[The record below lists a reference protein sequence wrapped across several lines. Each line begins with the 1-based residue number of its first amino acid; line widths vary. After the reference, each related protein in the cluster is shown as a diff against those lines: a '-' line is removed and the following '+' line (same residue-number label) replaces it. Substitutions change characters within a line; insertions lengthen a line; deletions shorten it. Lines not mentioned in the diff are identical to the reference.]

1 MNMNDDEMRSNDPFD
16 ESFYTL
22 PEDMTDEA
30 SVEDEAVIGDG
41 VISAEQSDEF
51 EDVIILNFE
60 GVSDK
65 EEFYTIIRD
74 AIEVPDYFG
83 NNLDAL
89 YDVLTEDFEE
99 KTIVIKGIEQTA
111 DEMKDYM
118 KKFRRLCDD
127 VAEENEAIRFVF
139 E

>member
-1 MNMNDDEMRSNDPFD
+1 MNMNDDEMKNDNPFD
-16 ESFYTL
+16 ESFYVI
-22 PEDMTDEA
+22 PEEESLMT
-30 SVEDEAVIGDG
+30 
-41 VISAEQSDEF
+41 EQSDEA
-51 EDVIILNFE
+51 EDEIVIDLE
-60 GVSDK
+60 GISDK
-65 EEFYTIIRD
+65 EEFYSVIRD
-74 AIEVPDYFG
+74 TIEIPDYFG

>member
-1 MNMNDDEMRSNDPFD
+1 MNMNDDEMKNDNPFD
-16 ESFYTL
+16 ESFYVI
-22 PEDMTDEA
+22 PEEVEEESLMT
-30 SVEDEAVIGDG
+30 
-41 VISAEQSDEF
+41 EQSDEA
-51 EDVIILNFE
+51 EDEIVIDLE
-60 GVSDK
+60 GISDK
-65 EEFYTIIRD
+65 EEFYSVIRD
-74 AIEVPDYFG
+74 TIEIPDYFG

>member
-1 MNMNDDEMRSNDPFD
+1 MNMNDDEMRNDNPFD
-16 ESFYTL
+16 ESFYVM
-22 PEDMTDEA
+22 PEDMTDESA
-30 SVEDEAVIGDG
+30 MEDELEDAIVIDL
-41 VISAEQSDEF
+41 D
-51 EDVIILNFE
+51 

-65 EEFYTIIRD
+65 EEFYSVIRD
-74 AIEVPDYFG
+74 AIEIPDYFG

>member
-1 MNMNDDEMRSNDPFD
+1 MNMNDDEMKNDNPFD
-16 ESFYTL
+16 ESFYVI
-22 PEDMTDEA
+22 PEEVEEESLMT
-30 SVEDEAVIGDG
+30 
-41 VISAEQSDEF
+41 EQSDEV
-51 EDVIILNFE
+51 EDEIVIDLE
-60 GVSDK
+60 GISDK
-65 EEFYTIIRD
+65 EEFYSVIRD
-74 AIEVPDYFG
+74 TIEIPDYFG